1 MSAVLLLPLC
11 DDLQNIITGN
21 NVSSPAAQDINIDAN
36 SPYGF
41 STGLSASGG
50 FRLAFSATIGT
61 SAFTLDTKF
70 AIPAL
75 GTSGVAIL
83 DSGAANNVPGSLLL
97 YVRAST
103 QKLALL
109 YGGTIYESTSTVPL
123 GITVFNSI
131 RLVGNGTSLKAY
143 LNGTLQIT
151 VTTNYNLSVADFT
164 VGSYISEVSYY
175 GDACSVYDYALYD
188 AALNSGNFTPPT
200 ALAGKFQTTFAD
212 FGASEVLNYQVAA
225 DTRTITDTFTGN
237 GTDSTLYRFVVGD
250 AFTLSV
256 TSGQTPTITGS
267 PGTVAFLNEVTV
279 TNAVEVP
286 DSTGNTVAEYELELT
301 AAGLLLGTESEEYS
315 ETVAIGIIIST
326 DPAAGTE
333 VDVGSSVDVVVS
345 KGPES
350 ATLPNYIREKLAES
364 ISSVEALG
372 FTAATPSEAYSIA
385 IPKGRICG
393 QIPNAGEVNMSVEIQ
408 FAESFGKTTR
418 TDTLFQHTAAVM
430 HFNGN
435 IVDSLGTLWDDDSDA
450 SAEVTFSATGAAF
463 SGLAMQ
469 MNPSGAA
476 VSRVVAGSNANYIPA
491 GRDFCPEVLLYFP
504 NLATANTFR
513 LGFFETAKAVWYIK
527 VVQVSAPVHET
538 MTPAVYGASLVIS
551 ASGASAGEFE
561 STTITF
567 SAETVT
573 HLAFT
578 LHQSRVYSFLN
589 GALIAR
595 ERCLA
600 APFETDPGEFAIESG
615 IVCNVGGFRL
625 TNGYPRYLSA
635 FNRPS
640 DIFPV
645 NQGRESIN
653 GWQYN
658 SVSARANTVTS
669 YTDGETIFRKS

>member
-1 MSAVLLLPLC
+1 MAAVVLC
-11 DDLQNIITGN
+11 PFADDFQNIVSGN
-21 NVSSPAAQDINIDAN
+21 NLGNVGSPAIAAYVP

-41 STGLSASGG
+41 ALNATNEKYVTGTVQSFNTGDFTIEGSGQTAASGSRFVLFSSQISSSDAFG
-50 FRLAFSATIGT
+50 VTITINANNKVALAIGASDWVGNT
-61 SAFTLDTKF
+61 TVAAATKF
-70 AIPAL
+70 HL
-75 GTSGVAIL
+75 RFVFSG
-83 DSGAANNVPGSLLL
+83 GN
-97 YVRAST
+97 
-103 QKLALL
+103 K
-109 YGGTIYESTSTVPL
+109 
-123 GITVFNSI
+123 I
-131 RLVGNGTSLKAY
+131 RAY
-143 LNGTLQIT
+143 LNGALELDIS
-151 VTTNYNLSVADFT
+151 VNYSISNNTYNVGRIIQFPTSSVSMTIFDFAIYNT
-164 VGSYISEVSYY
+164 
-175 GDACSVYDYALYD
+175 
-188 AALNSGNFTPPT
+188 ALNSGNFTPPT
-200 ALAGKFQTTFAD
+200 VLAGKFQTTFAD
-212 FGASEVLNYQVAA
+212 FGESEVIDYQVAA

-267 PGTVAFLNEVTV
+267 PGTVSFLNEVTV
-279 TNAVEVP
+279 TNAVAVP
-286 DSTGNTVAEYELELT
+286 DSTGNTVAEYELEL
-301 AAGLLLGTESEEYS
+301 AAVGLLLGTESEAFS
-315 ETVAIGIIIST
+315 ETVPVGVIIST

-333 VDVGSSVDVVVS
+333 VAVGSSVDVVVS
-345 KGPES
+345 LGPES

-364 ISSVEALG
+364 ITAVEAIG
-372 FTAATPSEAYSIA
+372 FTATTPSKAYSIA

-408 FAESFGKTTR
+408 FAESIGKTTQ

-435 IVDSLGTLWDDDSDA
+435 IVDSLGTLWDDDSDEG
-450 SAEVTFSATGAAF
+450 AEVTFSATGAAF

-476 VSRVVAGSNANYIPA
+476 VSRVVAGSKANYIPA

-504 NLATANTFR
+504 NLATENTFR

-527 VVQVSAPVHET
+527 VVQVSAPVNET

-551 ASGASAGEFE
+551 ASGAAAGEFE

-635 FNRPS
+635 FDRPV

-669 YTDGETIFRKS
+669 YTDGETVIRKS